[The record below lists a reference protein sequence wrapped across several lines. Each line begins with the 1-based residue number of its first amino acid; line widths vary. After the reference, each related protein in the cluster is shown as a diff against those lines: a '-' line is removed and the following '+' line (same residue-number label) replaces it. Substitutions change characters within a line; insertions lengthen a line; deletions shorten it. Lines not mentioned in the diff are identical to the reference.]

1 MAVTVIQNN
10 IEKHPEFSPK
20 YTCYIL
26 KQMITKIALYR
37 NVRKQKMMPQWL
49 DKP

>member
-1 MAVTVIQNN
+1 MAVTVIQLN

-26 KQMITKIALYR
+26 KQSIKIALYR
-37 NVRKQKMMPQWL
+37 NVRKQKMMLQWL